1 MRRKNIISFR
11 VLRRGFVAAGAFYFI
26 ISRVSH
32 GGTFYVKSNGSDVFS
47 GATWAQAKR
56 SITNAMTASLAG
68 DQIWVASGVYTQLV
82 TMKAGVALYGGFSG
96 TETAL
101 SQRNWSTNLC
111 WIHGNYKGSVVTIP
125 SGCGPDTRVD
135 GMAIT
140 GGAFTSAFGGGIACS
155 GAGPVVANN
164 LIFGNTA
171 ANSIGGGIY
180 LNFYQNVPPVA
191 QPIVTNN
198 IIYQNTALGSIGEAA
213 GICVRNSSPLI
224 AWNKILFNVAGDQ
237 GGGIACFGNCQPMIA
252 NNIIEA
258 NASSADSI
266 GLGGGILAT
275 ANDYDGQPVFFAVS
289 SPIIIN
295 NVVAANGADSGGG
308 LALVDVPPAAGAGGA
323 LLVNNTIVANS
334 GSGIFFANASPT
346 NYNNLIAFNS
356 AGLERSDS
364 SSIVFKNN
372 DIYGN
377 NVLSQNTDFVG
388 IPSALGINNNI
399 SADPGMANSR
409 IGDFRLQPG
418 SPCIDAGLTAAVV
431 AGWPDR
437 SGSNRVVGAAVDIGA
452 YESSGTVLNSP
463 TAIIHVSPTG
473 SDANDGLT
481 WATAKRTVQ
490 AGINAAAPGVMLGGE
505 VWVARGMY
513 SQHVTIPAF
522 VYLYGGFA
530 GSEPSRN
537 GRNPSANPT
546 ILDGAGQ
553 PRVVQSLSA
562 GYLVSTLDGFIV
574 QNGGI
579 YTGGLNFAGSP
590 ELQGG
595 GINCQMSAPIIANNV
610 IRSNSVGT
618 PFNSNGTSKGGG
630 INLYVSH
637 ALISSNTIAQ
647 NDVLDHTAGS
657 GGGIYLLRSR
667 PTITRNALY
676 ANHAVYGSAIS
687 ADLLSSIRLTGNSI
701 QGNYF
706 YDNAPPIYYGAYDGA
721 VLLTGCNGFLIE
733 ANTISGNRA
742 GVGAGLDLKGPGAG
756 IIRNNVIYQNQAYS
770 ADSSSGMGGGIYYE
784 GDDLGSVSF
793 INNTIFGNIAPSP
806 VLGDMGGGIALN
818 LFTNTTALV
827 NNIIVSNSGGIWLR
841 GGPAP
846 ATNLNNCVANPI
858 NYAGLAP
865 IGPGVGDI
873 HEDPGFTN
881 AAGGDFHLVA
891 SSPCIDAGTSL
902 SAPLTDR
909 DGTPRPLIGK
919 NSGAPAFDIGAYEFV
934 NPLADTDHDG
944 MPDWAELIAGTD
956 PTNPNSTLQLQS
968 KALSGNMLLNWKSV
982 SGRIYSIDY
991 SSALLP
997 KNWQTLTNNVQGT
1010 GGVLE
1015 ALDSL
1020 ELASSRFYR
1029 VRVSQ

>member
-1 MRRKNIISFR
+1 MIQKNIISFR
-11 VLRRGFVAAGAFYFI
+11 NLRRAFAASAAFCFLTA
-26 ISRVSH
+26 SVSQ
-32 GGTFYVKSNGSDVFS
+32 GGTFYVRSSGSDLLS
-47 GATWAQAKR
+47 GTTWAQAKQ
-56 SITNAMTASLAG
+56 SITNAMTASSAG
-68 DQIWVASGVYTQLV
+68 DQIWVASGIYTQLV
-82 TMKAGVALYGGFSG
+82 TMKAGVALYGGFNG

-111 WIHGNYKGSVVTIP
+111 WIHGNFKGSVVTIP
-125 SGCGPDTRVD
+125 AGCGPDTRVD
-135 GMAIT
+135 GMAIM
-140 GGAFTSAFGGGIACS
+140 GGAFTSTFGGGIACS
-155 GAGPVVANN
+155 SAGPVIANN

-171 ANSIGGGIY
+171 ENSIGGGIY
-180 LNFYQNVPPVA
+180 LNFYQNIPPVA

-224 AWNKILFNVAGDQ
+224 AWNKILFNVAGDK
-237 GGGIACFGNCQPMIA
+237 GGGIACFGNCQPTIA

-258 NASSADSI
+258 NASSADAI

-275 ANDYDGQPVFFAVS
+275 ANDYDGQPVYFAVS

-295 NVVAANGADSGGG
+295 NVIAANGADSGGG
-308 LALVDVPPAAGAGGA
+308 LALVDTPPAAGAGGA
-323 LLVNNTIVANS
+323 LVVNNTIVANS

-364 SSIVFKNN
+364 STIIFKNN
-372 DIYGN
+372 DVYGN

-388 IPSALGINNNI
+388 IPSALGINSNI
-399 SADPGMANSR
+399 SADPGVANSR
-409 IGDFRLQPG
+409 VGDFRLQPG

-431 AGWPDR
+431 PGWPDR
-437 SGSNRVVGAAVDIGA
+437 SGNTRVIGAAVDIGA
-452 YESSGTVLNSP
+452 YESSGATLSSP
-463 TAIIHVSPTG
+463 TTIIHVSPNG

-490 AGINAAAPGVMLGGE
+490 AGINSAAPGVILGGE
-505 VWVARGMY
+505 VWVAQGSY
-513 SQHVTIPAF
+513 TQHVTIPAF

-530 GSEPSRN
+530 GSETSRT
-537 GRNPSANPT
+537 GRNISANPT

-562 GYLVSTLDGFIV
+562 GYLVSTLDGFTV

-579 YTGGLNFAGSP
+579 YTGGQSFTGSP

-595 GINCQMSAPIIANNV
+595 GINCQVSAPIIANNV

-630 INLYVSH
+630 INLYLSH
-637 ALISSNTIAQ
+637 ALISGNTIAQ

-657 GGGIYLLRSR
+657 GGGIYLLRSK
-667 PTITRNALY
+667 PTITQNALY
-676 ANHAVYGSAIS
+676 ANHAVYGSAVS
-687 ADLLSSIRLTGNSI
+687 ADLLSSIRLTGNLI
-701 QGNYF
+701 QANYF
-706 YDNAPPIYYGAYDGA
+706 YDNSPPIYYGAFDGA
-721 VLLTGCNGFLIE
+721 VLLTGCNSFLIE
-733 ANTISGNRA
+733 GNTIAGNRA
-742 GVGAGLDLKGPGAG
+742 GVGAGLDLKAPGAG
-756 IIRNNVIYQNQAYS
+756 IVQNNVIYQNQAYS

-784 GDDLGSVSF
+784 GDDLSSVSF
-793 INNTIFGNIAPSP
+793 INNTIFGNTAPSP

-818 LFTNTTALV
+818 LLTNSIALV

-846 ATNLNNCVANPI
+846 ATNFNNCVANPL
-858 NYAGLAP
+858 NYSGLSP
-865 IGPGVGDI
+865 LGPGIGDI
-873 HEDPGFTN
+873 HVDPKFTN
-881 AAGGDFHLVA
+881 AAAGDFHLLA
-891 SSPCIDAGTSL
+891 GSPCIDAGASL

-909 DGTPRPLIGK
+909 DGTPRPLDGK
-919 NSGAPAFDIGAYEFV
+919 NSGSPAFDIGAYEFV

-956 PTNPNSTLQLQS
+956 PTNPNSVLLLQQ
-968 KALSGNMLLNWKSV
+968 KAAAGDMLLNWQSV
-982 SGRIYSIDY
+982 TGRIYSIKY
-991 SSALLP
+991 SSALLAG
-997 KNWQTLTNNVQGT
+997 NWQTLTNNVQGT
-1010 GGVLE
+1010 GAVLQVQ
-1015 ALDSL
+1015 DSL
-1020 ELASSRFYR
+1020 SAFSARFYR
-1029 VRVSQ
+1029 LEVSK